1 MALGKRLINTGAAAA
16 AGCNT
21 ETTDIFGD
29 SSGVA
34 LYSLDYDA
42 NTAPDGTDYS
52 GTPSNVDFG
61 VGGNINY
68 GARFNGSSSGVSIAA
83 TATTPIDYASRV
95 YSIAFWI
102 NLPAIGSSEQVIT
115 KYGTSDSNRAISIII
130 HTDGTIRFLER
141 TSVSESRY
149 SHTALTANTWHHV
162 VVARSTT
169 GIAFYIDGEQKHS
182 DDAFSFNFT
191 PNNGGTEPIRFGR
204 NNSNTPTYGEFD
216 LDQVRFFTST
226 LTEAN
231 AATLFAETACVYTAT
246 TTDNDYPTTNLA
258 YYKLDNS
265 AEDEKGSYDGTETDI
280 EYRFGRFGQA
290 AVFNGSSSIINTSVD
305 FDTLTDYTISMW
317 INPSS
322 NNKYF
327 AGTVA
332 ASTALNGIYLN
343 LTSGNLIRFF
353 ERNNSNTVT
362 SLTSTDTVT
371 LNAWNHIVVVRDGST
386 NYIYVNNGTPVSLSN
401 STITHTTDFTIG
413 RAGAFTST
421 YFDGSIDQVRIF
433 STALSSSQ
441 VTELYNEKG
450 ETDTS
455 NFKTVLYEGNGGSQY
470 ISNVGFEP
478 DLVWIKERTGSAWH
492 ILTDSV
498 RGANKTIYSN
508 DTYQEESLT
517 NVMNS
522 FESNGFMVAYNSAY
536 SSVFSNKNNES
547 YVAWVFKGGGEAVQ
561 NTQGNN
567 INSDVSANDKGFSI
581 VKYTAGSTIITDT
594 VGHGVNVNGVAT
606 KPDLIIQKVTSVGST
621 NWFAITDV
629 IDSSFD
635 WLMFNDTAGK
645 TDMSGIYANFD
656 IGTTTFTN
664 WYASGSGDVIT
675 YCFSS
680 VAGYSKIG
688 SYTSTGSAGLE
699 ITNLGFAPS
708 FVMIKNVSDVGSW
721 IIHSKPPTTT
731 NPSVYHL
738 RANSS
743 NAQDSGT
750 SEQIDFDSDG
760 FTLNGTGQNINHSH
774 GDTYI
779 YMAFK

>member
-16 AGCNT
+16 AGC
-21 ETTDIFGD
+21 TTDSVQAFGADAAYSSNIALYQFEDNANDTTTNYNGTASNVTYATGKFGNAALFNGSSSKIVVSD
-29 SSGVA
+29 SSDNLNFSNHTGTISAWVNLDSISGGEEPVVNKRDTGNPGNRSYLFNVTNGVVNWYTYNTDSNQQQVSSTSSLSASQWHHIVVTLDQTNIKIYIDGVLDKTASSTYTSIQDDGADFTIGYRGNNSGHVYADGSIDQVRIFNKAISAEDVATLYNETSSTASNTNPFSEGAGVA
-34 LYSLDYDA
+34 LYSFDYDA
-42 NTAPDGTDYS
+42 SEASGYYD

-61 VGGNINY
+61 VGGKINY
-68 GARFNGSSSGVSIAA
+68 GAR
-83 TATTPIDYASRV
+83 
-95 YSIAFWI
+95 
-102 NLPAIGSSEQVIT
+102 
-115 KYGTSDSNRAISIII
+115 
-130 HTDGTIRFLER
+130 
-141 TSVSESRY
+141 
-149 SHTALTANTWHHV
+149 
-162 VVARSTT
+162 
-169 GIAFYIDGEQKHS
+169 
-182 DDAFSFNFT
+182 
-191 PNNGGTEPIRFGR
+191 
-204 NNSNTPTYGEFD
+204 
-216 LDQVRFFTST
+216 
-226 LTEAN
+226 
-231 AATLFAETACVYTAT
+231 
-246 TTDNDYPTTNLA
+246 
-258 YYKLDNS
+258 
-265 AEDEKGSYDGTETDI
+265 
-280 EYRFGRFGQA
+280 
-290 AVFNGSSSIINTSVD
+290 FNGSSSIINTSVD